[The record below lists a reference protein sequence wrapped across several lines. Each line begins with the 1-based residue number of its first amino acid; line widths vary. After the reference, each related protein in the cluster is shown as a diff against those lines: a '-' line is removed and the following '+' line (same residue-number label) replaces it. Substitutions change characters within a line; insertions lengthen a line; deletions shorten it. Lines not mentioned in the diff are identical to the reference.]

1 MKNKHTKGPWSINH
15 WTNNGASGISCKG
28 KKDGIAYFSGDAV
41 TDVHYNVVA
50 HRDTNSALDGSFEGV
65 HIATIKDRGPESMAN
80 AKLLS
85 KAPDMYELVTRVER
99 RFCLKSELECLTESE
114 QIIYSLAQNILKE
127 VNQ

>member
-15 WTNNGASGISCKG
+15 WTNNGASGISCNG
-28 KKDGIAYFSGDAV
+28 KKNGIAYFSDDAV

-50 HRDTNSALDGSFEGV
+50 RRDMNSALDGSFEGV
-65 HIATIKDRGPESMAN
+65 HIATINDRGPESMAN
-80 AKLLS
+80 AKLLA

-99 RFCLKSELECLTESE
+99 QFCLKSELECLTESE
-114 QIIYSLAQNILKE
+114 QIIYSLARNILIE